1 MQSKTKLRFRVLISQ
16 GRPFTEDFV
25 TAFPSHFCST
35 KLSLVNSHYLSLSFI
50 RFYIANLFFF
60 FLLWKVSI
68 CKRGKL
74 VWWRKSKLK
83 KNWTGRITYHI
94 VVYKKISSWWFDFPT
109 PFPVS
114 VTLSVL
120 LTHTQKKKKLI
131 LRKIETLNHHS
142 NFTPPPHSL
151 LVYLNWGVSFP
162 PFCSISCLKYLQID
176 ISSSPTTSCAFFVC
190 AAFVILSLAKK
201 RKTKMWNLL
210 TFLFL
215 LFIVGFFSLR
225 LSPPPPSL
233 EWLYS
238 FLSLNFFFSVVVLY
252 TINFQSLLC
261 KYRMSPV
268 FITWK
273 LIKHFHN
280 NKKYWNNN

>member
-1 MQSKTKLRFRVLISQ
+1 MYIKRSPPD
-16 GRPFTEDFV
+16 G
-25 TAFPSHFCST
+25 ST
-35 KLSLVNSHYLSLSFI
+35 FLP
-50 RFYIANLFFF
+50 LFL
-60 FLLWKVSI
+60 FLLLFLFYW
-68 CKRGKL
+68 
-74 VWWRKSKLK
+74 
-83 KNWTGRITYHI
+83 H
-94 VVYKKISSWWFDFPT
+94 
-109 PFPVS
+109 
-114 VTLSVL
+114 
-120 LTHTQKKKKLI
+120 THKKKKLI
-131 LRKIETLNHHS
+131 LRKIETLLNHHS
-142 NFTPPPHSL
+142 NFPPPPPHSL

>member
-131 LRKIETLNHHS
+131 LRKIETLLNHHS
-142 NFTPPPHSL
+142 NFTPPPAFSP
-151 LVYLNWGVSFP
+151 GVSE
-162 PFCSISCLKYLQID
+162 L
-176 ISSSPTTSCAFFVC
+176 
-190 AAFVILSLAKK
+190 
-201 RKTKMWNLL
+201 
-210 TFLFL
+210 
-215 LFIVGFFSLR
+215 GG
-225 LSPPPPSL
+225 
-233 EWLYS
+233 
-238 FLSLNFFFSVVVLY
+238 
-252 TINFQSLLC
+252 
-261 KYRMSPV
+261 
-268 FITWK
+268 
-273 LIKHFHN
+273 
-280 NKKYWNNN
+280 